1 MSSIKMVNL
10 MLAVETEF
18 DLTIP
23 QGDITPDNFRSVAS
37 VEALV
42 ARLTRRQVVAVCRS
56 FGTRG
61 GGERLIEI
69 GDDVIDVLDADAQP
83 DGLRPDAR
91 LALLLGRH
99 LPMGRRGG
107 VTGE

>member
-1 MSSIKMVNL
+1 MSDRPAGSTAHPPIRDRLLRLVGQILGKPAEAAFSLPTESRLSELGMSSIKMVNL

-42 ARLTRRQVVAVCRS
+42 ARL
-56 FGTRG
+56 
-61 GGERLIEI
+61 
-69 GDDVIDVLDADAQP
+69 
-83 DGLRPDAR
+83 
-91 LALLLGRH
+91 LALKS
-99 LPMGRRGG
+99 
-107 VTGE
+107 

>member
-1 MSSIKMVNL
+1 MTDGPPASPAHPSIRDRLLRLVGQILGKPEAASSLPVEARLSELGMSSIKMVNL

-42 ARLTRRQVVAVCRS
+42 ARLLS
-56 FGTRG
+56 
-61 GGERLIEI
+61 LKS
-69 GDDVIDVLDADAQP
+69 
-83 DGLRPDAR
+83 
-91 LALLLGRH
+91 
-99 LPMGRRGG
+99 
-107 VTGE
+107 